1 VPPPS
6 SPCRRMS
13 LVRGWRR
20 GMGLLVVHQGRH
32 LHRCRRRRRCRR
44 PPQPLHV
51 TWSADGGANGRG
63 GGWVNGGASSRLTT
77 GRFRAG
83 VGHGGTALGKK
94 RLVLPSLKWLRPL
107 GSEMPP
113 TYRIVDS
120 GYSCYTASAT
130 RRRCAAVQRPV
141 IAQRRRRHLR
151 LVDER

>member
-1 VPPPS
+1 MA
-6 SPCRRMS
+6 R
-13 LVRGWRR
+13 
-20 GMGLLVVHQGRH
+20 GLLVVHQGRH
-32 LHRCRRRRRCRR
+32 LHRCRRRPRCRR
-44 PPQPLHV
+44 SPQPLHV

-63 GGWVNGGASSRLTT
+63 GGRVNGGASSRLTT
-77 GRFRAG
+77 GRCGAG
-83 VGHGGTALGKK
+83 VGHGAQRWASSRRRRAPTFETPPGKK

-130 RRRCAAVQRPV
+130 RRRHAAVQRPV